1 MMEIENSNYNIELI
15 LLGWVNK
22 LADRNIFSCHSSLF
36 QNLAVADDDDDD
48 CAFYGIS

>member
-22 LADRNIFSCHSSLF
+22 HFQLPFKAMF

>member
-22 LADRNIFSCHSSLF
+22 HFQLPFKMF

-48 CAFYGIS
+48 DDCAFYGIS